1 MTPGSND
8 THPNMLSLS
17 ELGEPV
23 IAIFDIGK
31 TNKKLF
37 LYNRHYNIV
46 FEKATRFAETVDED
60 GDPCENL
67 EQLSLWTLDAFQ
79 SVLHNPKFTIK
90 AINFSTYGASF
101 VHLNKHGQPVAPLYN
116 YLKSFPA
123 DLLRQF
129 YKIYGGEEAFS
140 NTTASPVLG
149 HLNSGMQLYWLKHC
163 KPDVFKKI
171 QHSLH
176 LPQYMSFLFSG
187 KYYSDI
193 TSIGC
198 HTNLWDFSKQQYH
211 DWVKQEGIIEK
222 LAPIVPSTLTVN
234 SAIRVEN
241 YQIGVGLHDSSAA
254 LIPYMVTFKKPFVL
268 ISTGTWC
275 ISLNPFN
282 NTALTADE
290 LKHDCLAYLSYE
302 GRPVKASRIFAG
314 NEHEV
319 EVKRIGEFFS
329 KNDGWYRSVLYDEK
343 IIGRLKVEVK
353 EDDVSADV
361 VKQSQFV
368 QRDLASFKNEIAAY
382 HQLIA
387 DIVDQQKFSTHLVLK
402 GTPVKKIY
410 VDGGFSNNVIYM
422 KLLAKAFPEL
432 EIFSATVAQA
442 TALGAALAIH
452 NSWNDLPVAEN
463 LVEMKPYSFRSGEE
477 ELQNNNP

>member
-1 MTPGSND
+1 MTRLN
-8 THPNMLSLS
+8 
-17 ELGEPV
+17 
-23 IAIFDIGK
+23 
-31 TNKKLF
+31 
-37 LYNRHYNIV
+37 HY
-46 FEKATRFAETVDED
+46 
-60 GDPCENL
+60 
-67 EQLSLWTLDAFQ
+67 
-79 SVLHNPKFTIK
+79 
-90 AINFSTYGASF
+90 
-101 VHLNKHGQPVAPLYN
+101 
-116 YLKSFPA
+116 
-123 DLLRQF
+123 
-129 YKIYGGEEAFS
+129 
-140 NTTASPVLG
+140 
-149 HLNSGMQLYWLKHC
+149 
-163 KPDVFKKI
+163 KPQQYKKI

-187 KYYSDI
+187 KYYADI

-198 HTNLWDFSKQQYH
+198 HTNLWDFTKQQYH
-211 DWVKQEGIIEK
+211 NWVNEEGIFVK
-222 LAPIVPSTLTVN
+222 LAPIVPSTQTVKADIKN
-234 SAIRVEN
+234 VN
-241 YQIGVGLHDSSAA
+241 YQIGVGLHDSSSA

-290 LKHDCLAYLSYE
+290 LNHDCLAYLSYE

-319 EVKRIGEFFS
+319 EVKRIGKFFS

-353 EDDVSADV
+353 EDDVAAYV

-402 GTPVKKIY
+402 GTSVKKIY

-463 LVEMKPYSFRSGEE
+463 LVEMKPYSLPGNSHTN
-477 ELQNNNP
+477 QQP